1 MVRTVSDSTDA
12 VTVWLR
18 RALGIGDGA
27 PPGSVDAAMRRQ
39 QEDAALVAWTAA
51 IADHDRAVRER
62 DRTRRRA
69 TAVLHRAMRPLEP
82 AYFERIEA
90 CIAAEDWGALTRFDG
105 RNVARVAA
113 ARTKVDAAVTRLD
126 DATGRADASL
136 ASARASRTEAT
147 ENLIATLGPDRA
159 ATITGL
165 SRRRLAALRAGR

>member
-1 MVRTVSDSTDA
+1 MVRTVSDSTGA
-12 VTVWLR
+12 VTVRLR
-18 RALGIGDGA
+18 RALGIADGV
-27 PPGSVDAAMRRQ
+27 PPGSVDAAMRRE
-39 QEDAALVAWTAA
+39 QEDAALAAWTAA

-69 TAVLHRAMRPLEP
+69 TAEAHRAMRPLEP

-90 CIAAEDWGALTRFDG
+90 CIAAEDWAALARFDG

-113 ARTKVDAAVTRLD
+113 ARTKVDAALTRLD
-126 DATGRADASL
+126 NATGPADAAL